1 MTLCLITIS
10 KGIYLKM
17 NIQIAICDDDKSIV
31 QKLCEQL
38 SRYQMNTDIDFTT
51 DVFYNGKS
59 LLNNF
64 QKPNDYQ
71 VIFLDIEMPSCNGI
85 ELAKTIRN
93 TIDRNVVT
101 VFVSNY
107 PQYMHDSFAV
117 HPYHFITKPFTE
129 EQIFELLDDIVSD
142 INESHTMYAIIDT
155 NNHEETIN
163 IRDILFFESINSKKE
178 LLKIH
183 LSDRTIITKGIIAT
197 WEKRLS
203 EHNFIV
209 CHRGYLVNLIHIHFF
224 ELDKIILDNNEE
236 IPVSRALRKQMRD
249 IYLNRV
255 FISKL

>member
-1 MTLCLITIS
+1 MKIH
-10 KGIYLKM
+10 
-17 NIQIAICDDDKSIV
+17 IAICDDDKSIA
-31 QKLCEQL
+31 QKICDQL
-38 SRYQMNTDIDFTT
+38 SRYQIYHDIDITT
-51 DVFYNGKS
+51 NVFDNGKS
-59 LLNNF
+59 LLDNF

-71 VIFLDIEMPSCNGI
+71 VIFLDIEMPSFNGI

-93 TIDRNVVT
+93 TIDRNVIT
-101 VFVSNY
+101 VFVSSY
-107 PQYMHDSFAV
+107 PKYMHDSFAV

-142 INESHTMYAIIDT
+142 INESHTMYAVIDT

-163 IRDILFFESINSKKE
+163 IRDIIFFESINSKRE

-183 LSDRTIITKGIIAT
+183 LSGRTILTSGTIST
-197 WEKRLS
+197 WQKRLS
-203 EHNFIV
+203 EHNFII

-224 ELDKIILDNNEE
+224 ESDKIILDNNEE
-236 IPVSRALRKQMRD
+236 IPVSRAMRKQLRD